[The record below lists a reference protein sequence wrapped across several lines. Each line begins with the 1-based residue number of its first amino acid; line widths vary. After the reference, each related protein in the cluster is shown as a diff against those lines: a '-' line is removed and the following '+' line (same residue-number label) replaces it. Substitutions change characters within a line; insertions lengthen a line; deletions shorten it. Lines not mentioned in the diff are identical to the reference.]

1 MTEQRMRARAIARA
15 ATKPPRSVR
24 RAKARMGR
32 SHGRKAAK
40 AAVRVA
46 AYDLAGA
53 RDALRLIV
61 VTTRAQQSR
70 AGVMPHVPRKTP
82 RQRFKPNLGR
92 TR

>member
-32 SHGRKAAK
+32 PHGRKAAK

-61 VTTRAQQSR
+61 QTTHAAQAR
-70 AGVMPHVPRKTP
+70 AGVMPHTP
-82 RQRFKPNLGR
+82 RAKSRERLKPHLGT